1 MPGLEPRVLE
11 LPKVEPL
18 RDDRSC
24 VELLC
29 EELPRLLEDREELGS
44 VVDDC

>member
-1 MPGLEPRVLE
+1 VLA

-18 RDDRSC
+18 WDERSC

-29 EELPRLLEDREELGS
+29 EELPRLLEDCEELGS
-44 VVDDC
+44 VVEDC